1 MNGTVPSPDALEA
14 LEARLGELLAAR
26 PAGISEHE
34 LLKILRRDHPL
45 FAAFSA
51 REPLSLFRG
60 HYLLFHALYRLRD
73 RLARERRGRLVID
86 PLRIAWEPLAV
97 TKPGKEVAALAPGPL
112 DLAGW
117 YTDLQRLTTVT
128 AAEVGEWLRQFH
140 ATRLA
145 NDRRR
150 AALAV
155 LGLRDPV
162 DATAIKWQYRRL
174 AMRHHPDRG
183 SDGQRLRE
191 IHAALAVLE
200 DGGCNAGPSR
210 FRGR

>member
-1 MNGTVPSPDALEA
+1 MNGTVPAPEALAALET
-14 LEARLGELLAAR
+14 RLGELLAAH
-26 PAGISEHE
+26 PTGISEHE
-34 LLKILRRDHPL
+34 LLKILRREQPL
-45 FAAFSA
+45 FAGFSA

-60 HYLLFHALYRLRD
+60 HYLLFHVLYRLRD
-73 RLARERRGRLVID
+73 RLARERRGRLAID
-86 PLRIAWEPLAV
+86 PLRIALEPLAV
-97 TKPGKEVAALAPGPL
+97 AEPGETVAALAPGRL

-117 YTDLQRLTTVT
+117 YADLQCLTTVT

-140 ATRLA
+140 MARRA
-145 NDRRR
+145 NERRG

-162 DATAIKWQYRRL
+162 DAAAIKGHYRRL

-183 SDGQRLRE
+183 GDGQRLRE

-200 DGGCNAGPSR
+200 SGG
-210 FRGR
+210 